1 MEDPGKRDYEK
12 GGVGSNP
19 SVVRMG
25 GGWEHN
31 CDNKRPLN
39 IMKEE
44 HMPLSA
50 LQPLCAGSLWGLGR
64 PSIHLFTRAVS

>member
-12 GGVGSNP
+12 GGVDSNP
-19 SVVRMG
+19 SVVRVG

-39 IMKEE
+39 NVKEE

-50 LQPLCAGSLWGLGR
+50 LQPLCAGSPRGLER
-64 PSIHLFTRAVS
+64 PGIRLLTRAVS